1 LHIGKKTGQFEEH
14 KRATIDVQGVRL
26 DEIAGNLNEP
36 LAVKI
41 DTQGAEPFAVSGG
54 KETLS

>member
-1 LHIGKKTGQFEEH
+1 
-14 KRATIDVQGVRL
+14 VSL

-41 DTQGAEPFAVSGG
+41 DTQGAEPFVISGG
-54 KETLS
+54 KRKLLAEPD